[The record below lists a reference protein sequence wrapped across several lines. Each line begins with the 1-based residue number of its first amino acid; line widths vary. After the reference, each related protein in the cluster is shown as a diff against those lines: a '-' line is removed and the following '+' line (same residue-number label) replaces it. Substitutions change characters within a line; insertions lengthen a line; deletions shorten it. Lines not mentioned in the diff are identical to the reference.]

1 MKTIERNELNSPDA
15 PGDGWYIIE
24 AGGEH
29 PTEKRLENGESIAF
43 VQRCTPE
50 ALARVVEAGVPPE
63 GVPVDKDHL
72 SLQAEHST
80 EAMGWV
86 RELALCGGDLAARIE
101 WTPPGLELVR
111 GKVYK
116 HFSTVYPSP
125 GEEAL
130 RSGSI
135 EPECLIGLAL
145 TNQPNN
151 AAGQPPI
158 ANSSEAAV
166 QVGSRKLE
174 VGSENSAP
182 PAPSSILQ
190 TSNFKP
196 QTSTIPFSPLQGAEE
211 KKQTDKQDTTM
222 QYNPELLAVLGL
234 PETATDDEV
243 LAAVR
248 ALKEG
253 ADAAAAAEADTLI
266 NSEEEKEGVTLDEEE
281 KEDVKEQ
288 LLTNRAHGER
298 YLTALC
304 RSKRPAGS
312 AKTEPRRYAGSGKM
326 PTIANRKTAA
336 EEKEMAIANRAR
348 QICKEAAA
356 RGHRKNI
363 WTAAAEARMEAE
375 GKR

>member
-125 GEEAL
+125 GEDAL

-158 ANSSEAAV
+158 ANSHE
-166 QVGSRKLE
+166 
-174 VGSENSAP
+174 
-182 PAPSSILQ
+182 
-190 TSNFKP
+190 
-196 QTSTIPFSPLQGAEE
+196 GAENAFLLSQGGE
-211 KKQTDKQDTTM
+211 AREQKQDTTM

-304 RSKRPAGS
+304 RSKRTSGS

-375 GKR
+375 GKH